1 MNKNVTADSA
11 WNDLYKLAGWGALI
25 LLAYS
30 LATLVIMAMTGG
42 QPATVEATFAM
53 LRADRLVGLL
63 RLDLLTVLIMPLYYV
78 LFLGFLLSLW
88 QVNKVYAALAAVMVF
103 AGITMFLAAPSA
115 FSYLLLSDRYAAA
128 ATDAARA
135 QLLAAGE
142 AIYASDMWRGT
153 SAQLSGLLTQTGAV
167 IISALMLRAKGFGK
181 AVGIVGLVTHGLDLL
196 HVLVNFFSP
205 ELAVVLMY
213 IAGPLYLAW
222 FPMVARCFFKMGRVE
237 SVRVEETQ
245 AAFA

>member
-1 MNKNVTADSA
+1 MNKNPTVDAG
-11 WNDLYKLAGWGALI
+11 WNDLYKIAGWGALV

-30 LATLVIMAMTGG
+30 LATLGIMVATGG
-42 QPATVEATFAM
+42 QPDTVEAIFAM
-53 LRADRLVGLL
+53 LRENRLVGLL
-63 RLDLLTVLIMPLYYV
+63 RLDLLTVLVMPLYYV

-88 QVNKVYAALAAVMVF
+88 RVNKVYAALSAVMVF
-103 AGITMFLAAPSA
+103 AGVTLFLATPSV

-153 SAQLSGLLTQTGAV
+153 GAQISGLLTQGGAV
-167 IISALMLRAKGFGK
+167 IVSALMLRAKGFGK

-196 HVLVNFFSP
+196 HVVVNFFSL
-205 ELAVVLMY
+205 EVAVPMMY
-213 IAGPLYLAW
+213 VAGPLYLAW
-222 FPMVARCFFKMGRVE
+222 FPMVARCFWRMGR
-237 SVRVEETQ
+237 EEGIAL
-245 AAFA
+245 AAG